1 MKNIILA
8 SSSPRRQELLRQIG
22 LEFEI
27 IVPDCDEFIDDSIPI
42 EKAIQKTAYEKAK
55 CVVDKF
61 PVRDNSIIISA
72 DTIVVGEHVL
82 GKPGSCDKAIEMLE
96 KLSGR
101 LHYVITG
108 ICIYDSESNQYITDY
123 EKTTV
128 KMTAM
133 TKEQI
138 ISYVN
143 TGEPIDK
150 AGAYGIQGKGGLY
163 IEKIDGCYYN
173 VVGLPLNRL
182 RIMLDKLNFYI

>member
-1 MKNIILA
+1 MYLI
-8 SSSPRRQELLRQIG
+8 
-22 LEFEI
+22 
-27 IVPDCDEFIDDSIPI
+27 
-42 EKAIQKTAYEKAK
+42 
-55 CVVDKF
+55 
-61 PVRDNSIIISA
+61 
-72 DTIVVGEHVL
+72 
-82 GKPGSCDKAIEMLE
+82 
-96 KLSGR
+96 
-101 LHYVITG
+101 
-108 ICIYDSESNQYITDY
+108 ITDY

-128 KMTAM
+128 KMAAM